1 MMSDTATVP
10 HESNSDAANPLLDI
24 PLAAL
29 GVLRGERRSGLIA
42 YLLRWQHDG
51 VLRHYLETWLDTQT
65 EKTATLR
72 AHYAHALVRTGEPE
86 AALAVLDALDE
97 ERGPAQSRATLRTD
111 ALAALGRHDDLLA
124 LAPEPEDDFPALA
137 HDWLR
142 HGDALRAAGRFDE
155 AANAYAAVIAAQP
168 DAVSPALLRRL
179 AALALAGGD
188 AAAARGHLE
197 TLFVRTPDTRP
208 TVDDLRLLHDAVIA
222 LEDTAAARSL
232 AVQIA
237 AREREERAV
246 LVASLGLSLTSLPP
260 LPHAGE
266 GENRR
271 NGSADIESLVADD
284 GSPPLHPVERG
295 EGGEVLPP
303 EAYAAL
309 RDIFGLADFR
319 PNQAA
324 TVAYALA
331 GQPAL
336 AVMPTGAGK
345 SLTYQLPATL
355 LPHATLVVSPLIA
368 LMQDQVANLPP
379 ALREHATA
387 INSSLSAGEVRD
399 RLRGVAAGAYKLVYV
414 APERLRN
421 RPFLHALRRAGVSL
435 FVVDEAHCVSMW
447 GLSFRPDYLFLD
459 AAIRALDTPP
469 VLALTATAG
478 AETQAEIADRLGT
491 TERVQASVFRP
502 NLRFEVFHAGNKAAK
517 RDAVLSLCTSI
528 AGPVIVYARSRDA
541 CEELAAYLRQHGVS
555 AAHYHAQ
562 TPNRAAVQER
572 FMAGE
577 TRVLVAT
584 VAFGMGVDKADV
596 RAIIHFNLP
605 QSVEAY
611 YQEAGRAGRDGQ
623 SARCILLYSASDKA
637 QMMRWLNEGAIT
649 KDHLRHLY
657 RILRERVGSSR
668 YGIMSLDDVGRA
680 AARVNPDDTFARVG
694 VSMLERVG
702 LVRRH
707 FDVPRQLS
715 VTLRNG
721 QSAVGSRQSV
731 ENAGDTDGAES
742 GPSDFADHRLPA
754 ADFDAFVAATGLY
767 LDETG
772 EYDTLAL
779 AKALAVAP
787 DELEAA
793 LLGWQDA
800 GLVRYRGEG
809 RDALIELLPAPAD
822 VGERIDALLADYAAR
837 QEARVEAMAAYA
849 RSATCRH
856 QTIAAHFGQRLGRC
870 GTACDLCLS
879 RGAAGG
885 SRQRGRNGVAAGF
898 STPIDAGLRTPAPPK
913 PLPVRDRDP
922 RPDALRVLAGVAAVP
937 YPLGRTGLMRTLR
950 GTADAPVKEVRCVE
964 FGVLT
969 GRTVKH
975 VEDLI
980 GRLIEDGL
988 LHRDT
993 SNDYRL
999 LSLTDAGR
1007 TALQNPE
1014 QLPEWAQ
1021 PAAHETPDDPDPNV
1035 LTALTAWRTEQ
1046 ARAKDL
1052 PPHYILSQAT
1062 LEALATL
1069 RPRTEADLL
1078 TVRGIGP
1085 KIAEQYGDQLL
1096 ALLA

>member
-1 MMSDTATVP
+1 MMTGTAAVP
-10 HESNSDAANPLLDI
+10 HEHDAANPLLDV
-24 PLAAL
+24 PPAAL

-42 YLLRWQHDG
+42 YLLRWRHDAT
-51 VLRHYLETWLDTQT
+51 LRGYLETWLDTQT
-65 EKTATLR
+65 EKNATLR
-72 AHYAHALVRTGEPE
+72 AHYAHALLRTGEPE
-86 AALAVLDALDE
+86 AALAILDALDE
-97 ERGPAQSRATLRTD
+97 ERGPAQSRAALRAD
-111 ALAALGRHDDLLA
+111 ALAALGRHDALLA
-124 LAPEPEDDFPALA
+124 LAPEPEDDSPARA

-142 HGDALRAAGRFDE
+142 HGDALRAAGDFE
-155 AANAYAAVIAAQP
+155 GAADAYAAVIAAQP

-179 AALALAGGD
+179 AALALAAGD

-208 TVDDLRLLHDAVIA
+208 TVDDLCLLHDAVIA
-222 LEDTAAARSL
+222 LDDTAAARSL
-232 AVQIA
+232 GGQIA
-237 AREREERAV
+237 AREREERAA
-246 LVASLGLSLTSLPP
+246 LIASLGLDQQ
-260 LPHAGE
+260 A
-266 GENRR
+266 
-271 NGSADIESLVADD
+271 VADD
-284 GSPPLHPVERG
+284 AEDMHGGTGFSPSPDDGLKSG
-295 EGGEVLPP
+295 LPEIVAPTAELSP
-303 EAYAAL
+303 EAYAVL
-309 RDIFGLADFR
+309 RDDFGLADFR

-324 TVAYALA
+324 TIAYALA
-331 GQPAL
+331 GQSAL

-379 ALREHATA
+379 SLREHATA

-399 RLRGVAAGAYKLVYV
+399 RLRGVAAGKYKLIYV

-421 RPFLHALRRAGVSL
+421 RPFLHALGRAGVSL

-478 AETQAEIADRLGT
+478 AETQAEIAARLGT

-502 NLRFEVFHAGNKAAK
+502 NLRFEVLHAGNKAAK
-517 RDAVLSLCTSI
+517 RDAVLALCTSV

-541 CEELAAYLRQHGVS
+541 CEELAAYLRQHRVS

-623 SARCILLYSASDKA
+623 PARCILLYSASDKT
-637 QMMRWLNEGAIT
+637 QMTRWLNEGAIT

-657 RILRERVGSSR
+657 RVLRGMVGDAR
-668 YGIMSLDDVGRA
+668 YGIVSLDDIGRA
-680 AARVNPDDTFARVG
+680 AARVNNDDTFARVG

-702 LVRRH
+702 LVQRH
-707 FDVPRQLS
+707 FDVPRQIG
-715 VTLRNG
+715 VTLRDG
-721 QSAVGSRQSV
+721 QTAMLR
-731 ENAGDTDGAES
+731 DGQMGGGVPGFE
-742 GPSDFADHRLPA
+742 
-754 ADFDAFVAATGLY
+754 AFIAATGLY
-767 LDETG
+767 LGETG
-772 EYDTLAL
+772 EYDLLDLA
-779 AKALAVAP
+779 AALDVAP
-787 DELEAA
+787 DALEAS
-793 LLGWQDA
+793 LLEWQDV
-800 GLVRYRGEG
+800 GLVSYRGDG
-809 RDALIELLPAPAD
+809 RDALIEMLPAPAE
-822 VGERIDALLADYAAR
+822 VSTQIDDMLHEYAAR
-837 QEARVEAMAAYA
+837 QEARIEAMSAYA

-856 QTIAAHFGQRLGRC
+856 QTIAAHFGQWLGRC

-879 RGAAGG
+879 RQSAVG
-885 SRQRGRNGVAAGF
+885 SRRRTRDGVAAGL
-898 STPIDAGLRTPAPPK
+898 GLPTDVSSSRPK
-913 PLPVRDRDP
+913 PAAPKPPPVHDDDP
-922 RPDALRVLAGVAAVP
+922 RPDALRVLAGVAALP
-937 YPLGRTGLMRTLR
+937 YQMGRSGLAKTLRGASDAPPGAQRCAEYGALQGRTGK
-950 GTADAPVKEVRCVE
+950 DVE
-964 FGVLT
+964 T
-969 GRTVKH
+969 
-975 VEDLI
+975 
-980 GRLIEDGL
+980 LIEQLVTDSYL
-988 LHRDT
+988 DRDVST
-993 SNDYRL
+993 ERRS
-999 LSLTDAGR
+999 LSLSRAGR
-1007 TALQNPE
+1007 DALHDPE
-1014 QLPEWAQ
+1014 QLPEWAH
-1021 PAAHETPDDPDPNV
+1021 PAAHDTPDDPDPDV
-1035 LTALTAWRTEQ
+1035 LMALKAWRTEQ

-1062 LEALATL
+1062 LEALATT

-1078 TVRGIGP
+1078 RVRGIGP
-1085 KIAEQYGDQLL
+1085 KTAEQYGDELL